1 MYAVIKTGGKQYRV
15 QEGDLLRIEKLDAEV
30 GKKVTF
36 DDVLMFGE
44 GAEIKVGA
52 DAAKAT
58 VSAVVTDA
66 GRGQKIVIFK
76 KRRRKNY
83 RLTKGHRQDYTQV
96 RITEVAGSGGAA
108 KKAAPKAEAK
118 PAAKKEAAPKKEAA
132 AKPVAKKEAA
142 PKKEATAKPAA
153 KKTAATKAEPKK
165 TTAAKKPAAKKEA
178 APKAA
183 AKKPAAKKP
192 AAKKAA
198 AKADK
203 E

>member
-44 GAEIKVGA
+44 GAEIKVGT
-52 DAAKAT
+52 DAAKAK

-66 GRGQKIVIFK
+66 GRGQKVVIFK

-83 RLTKGHRQDYTQV
+83 RLTKGHRQDFTQV

-108 KKAAPKAEAK
+108 KKTAPKAEAK
-118 PAAKKEAAPKKEAA
+118 AEAKPVAKKTAAPKKEAA
-132 AKPVAKKEAA
+132 
-142 PKKEATAKPAA
+142 TKPAA
-153 KKTAATKAEPKK
+153 KKAAP
-165 TTAAKKPAAKKEA
+165 KKEA

>member
-30 GKKVTF
+30 GNKVTF

-44 GAEIKVGA
+44 GAEIKAGA
-52 DAAKAT
+52 DASKAT

-96 RITEVAGSGGAA
+96 RITEVAATGGAA

-118 PAAKKEAAPKKEAA
+118 TEAKPAAKPAAKKAAPK
-132 AKPVAKKEAA
+132 AKAE
-142 PKKEATAKPAA
+142 AKPAA
-153 KKTAATKAEPKK
+153 KKTAAKA
-165 TTAAKKPAAKKEA
+165 T
-178 APKAA
+178 
-183 AKKPAAKKP
+183 
-192 AAKKAA
+192 
-198 AKADK
+198 KADK

>member
-44 GAEIKVGA
+44 GAEIKVGT

-66 GRGQKIVIFK
+66 GRGQKVVIFK

-108 KKAAPKAEAK
+108 KKAAPKAEVKSEAKVEAK
-118 PAAKKEAAPKKEAA
+118 PAAKKSAPKAEAKA
-132 AKPVAKKEAA
+132 E
-142 PKKEATAKPAA
+142 AKPAA
-153 KKTAATKAEPKK
+153 KKS
-165 TTAAKKPAAKKEA
+165 AAKAT
-178 APKAA
+178 
-183 AKKPAAKKP
+183 
-192 AAKKAA
+192 
-198 AKADK
+198 KADK

>member
-44 GAEIKVGA
+44 GAEIKAGA

-66 GRGQKIVIFK
+66 GRGQKVVIFK

-118 PAAKKEAAPKKEAA
+118 TEAKAE
-132 AKPVAKKEAA
+132 
-142 PKKEATAKPAA
+142 AKPAA
-153 KKTAATKAEPKK
+153 KKAAPKA
-165 TTAAKKPAAKKEA
+165 AAKPAAKKEA

-198 AKADK
+198 PKADK